1 MHLTPLQTNPILNP
15 SRASDVS
22 TAHAGHDPQGAVA
35 GRWNSHS
42 SSPPAGDGAH
52 RAEGGS
58 IMNRVTDGIASTVR
72 IASLAAAAILGL
84 LWMIDV
90 LAP

>member
-42 SSPPAGDGAH
+42 SSPPA
-52 RAEGGS
+52 EGGS

-84 LWMIDV
+84 LWMIAV